1 MLPMRIR
8 DLGEFSLIDRLAA
21 RVAASGVARSSHGPT
36 AQPLILGI
44 GDDTAA
50 WGIDAAGTELLTT
63 DTLVQGVHF
72 TAKTSS
78 WHDLGWKAMAVN
90 LSDIAAMGG
99 SPRYALVTL
108 GLPGDTPIDA
118 MDALYDGMLEA
129 CAEYGAAIVG
139 GDVVAS
145 PTAFVT
151 VALTGVTP
159 GPVLARSAARPGDR
173 VGVTGSVGGS
183 AAGLAILQGLA
194 TAGPDEDHALRQAHQ
209 RPRPRIAEGRALLAA
224 GVRCAIDVSDGLVAD
239 LEKLCKASGAS
250 ARLLAARVPVHP
262 AARAAFGDEALSM
275 ALGGG
280 EDYQLLFAA
289 PLAVLEEVLGALP
302 SGGTLIGEVLEGPPG
317 LVTVQDE
324 DGRPVEIPGRGWD
337 HFAP

>member
-1 MLPMRIR
+1 MLPMRVR

-21 RVAASGVARSSHGPT
+21 RVAASGVVRPDPAAT
-36 AQPLILGI
+36 ALPLILGI

-50 WGIDAAGTELLTT
+50 WDVGAAGTELLTT

-72 TAKTSS
+72 TAKSSS
-78 WHDLGWKAMAVN
+78 WHDLGWKALAVN

-99 SPRYALVTL
+99 SPLYALVTL
-108 GLPGDTPIDA
+108 GLPGDTSVDA
-118 MDALYDGMLEA
+118 MDALYDGILEA
-129 CAEYGAAIVG
+129 CAEYSTAIVG

-145 PTAFVT
+145 PVAFVT

-183 AAGLAILQGLA
+183 AAGLALLQDRA
-194 TAGPDEDHALRQAHQ
+194 TAGLDEDRALRAAHQ
-209 RPRPRIAEGRALLAA
+209 RPAPRIAEGRALLAA

-239 LEKLCKASGAS
+239 LEKLCQASGVA
-250 ARLLAARVPVHP
+250 ARLSAARVPVHP
-262 AARAAFGDEALSM
+262 AARVAFGADALAM

-280 EDYQLLFAA
+280 EDYELLFAG
-289 PLAVLEEVLGALP
+289 PLEVLQGVLEALP
-302 SGGTLIGEVLEGPPG
+302 SGGALIGEVMEGPPG
-317 LVTVQDE
+317 RVTVEDE
-324 DGRPVEIPGRGWD
+324 DGRPVEVAGRGWD